1 MGHYSSFIV
10 RIWVGEQEMLSNG
23 YVQHVGTQEG
33 MYFASFE
40 KMTEFIMSH
49 LSSPENLPTKIED
62 DVELYPFFKELSS

>member
-10 RIWVGEQEMLSNG
+10 RIWVDEQEMLSNG

-33 MYFASFE
+33 IYFASLD

-49 LSSPENLPTKIED
+49 LSLSENIPSTGENEA
-62 DVELYPFFKELSS
+62 ELYPFFKL